1 MSSYF
6 TYKNHNSKEFGLLES
21 TPMPTPND
29 ELVNMAETPGNI
41 TDAYYATGRYA
52 HQELQVVLGIPD
64 KSKIRA
70 IHEWLTGNGELI
82 FSEEP
87 DKYYKVI
94 KIEKSPERMSVRFGK
109 INIVFTVEPFAYAV
123 NPTELNITL
132 ATDYVEIPNTG
143 TMFASPEIRFIPTA
157 ESVIINTNGKD
168 FEINS
173 LTEQVNNS
181 DIVVVDSE
189 LSVVYYIRNN
199 QKYDIT
205 FKSKFSFPLLHT
217 GSNYIKH
224 NGAVGSMSINVRER
238 WL

>member
-6 TYKNHNSKEFGLLES
+6 TYKNHDSKEFGLLES

-82 FSEEP
+82 FSDEP

-94 KIEKSPERMSVRFGK
+94 KIEKTPERMSVRFGK
-109 INIVFTVEPFAYAV
+109 INITFTVEPFAYAV
-123 NPTELNITL
+123 EPTQTNLTDATSYTEVLNNSSFFST
-132 ATDYVEIPNTG
+132 
-143 TMFASPEIRFIPTA
+143 PEIRLIPTS
-157 ESVIINTNGKD
+157 ETVVINTNGKN
-168 FEINS
+168 FELNN
-173 LTEQVNNS
+173 LDEQVSNG
-181 DIVVVDSE
+181 DIVVIDSE
-189 LSVVYYIRNN
+189 LSIVYYIRNN
-199 QKYDIT
+199 QKHDIT
-205 FKSKFSFPLLHT
+205 YKSKYSFPLLHT
-217 GSNYIKH
+217 GSNYIYH
-224 NGAVGSMSINVRER
+224 DGHVASMSINVRER